1 MSVGMISEQK
11 GNIRK
16 YPFDKTEIEIGNNR
30 SIKSCSYGTGTIN
43 TNDYR
48 VY

>member
-16 YPFDKTEIEIGNNR
+16 YPFDKTEIEIGNN
-30 SIKSCSYGTGTIN
+30 KYKKLFLWN
-43 TNDYR
+43 WY
-48 VY
+48 YKY